1 MPGFNIAESLKDLD
15 AIVEDAAIG
24 KLKGVS
30 SDEIIN
36 FFDAKQDLSLFFE

>member
-1 MPGFNIAESLKDLD
+1 MPGFNIAESLKVLD
-15 AIVEDAAIG
+15 AIAEDTAVG

-30 SDEIIN
+30 SGEIIN